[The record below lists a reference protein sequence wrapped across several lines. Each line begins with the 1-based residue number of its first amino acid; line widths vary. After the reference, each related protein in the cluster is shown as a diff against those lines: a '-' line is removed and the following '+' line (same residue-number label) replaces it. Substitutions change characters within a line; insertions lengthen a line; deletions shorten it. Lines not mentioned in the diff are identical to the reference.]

1 MAETSQLGPQVIHG
15 DKEDVLLL
23 GIQVAGPEEGCEA
36 GYGRQERRT
45 GVMESRAVHRRR
57 TVVLRRRTAVLRRRT
72 AVRLYYLGRC
82 TTVCLGG
89 MRRTAV
95 RLCWVFHGGLIKV
108 ETHRRASLRWRRTA
122 VRLYGS

>member
-45 GVMESRAVHRRR
+45 GVMESR
-57 TVVLRRRTAVLRRRT
+57 TVLRRRTAVLRRRT

-95 RLCWVFHGGLIKV
+95 RLCWAFHGGLIKV